1 VPPLVDYRK
10 RIERLP
16 ARVERR
22 HVLRSS
28 FLLDTDGRLAG
39 YYAPIG
45 GAVNRRARIM
55 LIGITPGWTQ
65 TAKAY
70 ETCRLVLRQ
79 GGSERRT
86 LAEVKAQ
93 ASFKGMRPRI
103 CT

>member
-1 VPPLVDYRK
+1 MPPLVDYRK

-28 FLLDTDGRLAG
+28 FLLDTAGRLAG

-93 ASFKGMRPRI
+93 ASSKGMRPRI